1 MAPPASESTP
11 ILAGSK
17 NVGTAEESTSISIP
31 ADESPDGEQSI
42 VLTEGG
48 LKQMFFLIFIGCF
61 FGCLFALIVWQLSL
75 AIARALGIGWLMFD
89 GGDGR

>member
-61 FGCLFALIVWQLSL
+61 F
-75 AIARALGIGWLMFD
+75 
-89 GGDGR
+89 